1 MPCPVQGVPGI
12 PDSFQLTRMPNTY
25 FQFKQ
30 FIVHQEHAALKVS
43 TDSCLFGAWCAN
55 RISESH
61 LLPDRILDIGAGT
74 GLLMLMLAQKTESL
88 IDGIEIQEASFLQ
101 AQSNIRLSPWSDR
114 LRLYKG
120 DVKVFDFSC
129 CYDFIISNPPFYE
142 KDLRSEFESRNVA
155 MHDAGLKVEDLLRV
169 VDRHLSPEGR
179 FAVLLPAHRVE
190 MAIALAQQQGL
201 WVEHRCD
208 VKQTVS
214 HSVFRSFLIFSRIQ
228 KHPIGEEISIRNHL
242 GSYTE
247 QFSDLLRD
255 YYLYL

>member
-1 MPCPVQGVPGI
+1 MPCPLQGVPGI
-12 PDSFQLTRMPNTY
+12 PDSFQLPRMPNTF

-30 FIVHQEHAALKVS
+30 FIVHQEQAALKVS

-55 RISESH
+55 MISEIH
-61 LLPDRILDIGAGT
+61 LLPQRILDIGAGT

-88 IDGIEIQEASFLQ
+88 IEGIEIQEPSFLQ
-101 AQSNIRLSPWSDR
+101 AQSNIRLSTWSDR

-120 DVKVFDFSC
+120 DVKVYDFSC
-129 CYDFIISNPPFYE
+129 SYDFILSNPPFYE
-142 KDLRSEFESRNVA
+142 KDLRSADDSRNMA
-155 MHDAGLKVEDLLRV
+155 MHDAGLKVEDLFRV

-190 MAIALAQQQGL
+190 MVIALAQQQGL

-208 VKQTVS
+208 VKQTAS

-228 KHPIGEEISIRNHL
+228 KHTVREEISIRNL
-242 GSYTE
+242 AGSYTE
-247 QFSDLLRD
+247 RFTDLLRD